1 MLSSSRIV
9 RKDRL
14 EGFLERLL
22 EDRELFA
29 PVRKGDLVT
38 LEMIDSVRDVILEYD
53 NTKESPKSAVLPQRE
68 TLFGYEAGK
77 GKVALDLP
85 RGKEKERVLFGVRPC
100 DARGFLLLDRVFGGD
115 CSDPYYG
122 EKRARTLV
130 LSLGCVKPNPTCFC
144 HAMGGGPCSPEGSDL
159 FFLDLG
165 DRYLV
170 EVGSERGEAL
180 LEDPAFEDAGQ
191 DDFVLSE
198 KVKTEAAA
206 SMAPLAVKEDL
217 KKQLGRLFDDPAW
230 DAVAETCLSCG
241 ICTYLCPTCHC
252 FDLCDEDAG
261 RTGERIRVWDS
272 CQFPLFTQQAS
283 GFNPR
288 PTVKERFRQRIMHKF
303 SYLPETQAMWGCVG
317 CGRCVT
323 ECPVNLDIRE
333 VLISLSEE
341 TVPA

>member
-1 MLSSSRIV
+1 MLSSSRII

-22 EDRELFA
+22 EDREVFA

-38 LEMIDSVRDVILEYD
+38 IERIDSVRDVILEYE
-53 NTKESPKSAVLPQRE
+53 NTKESPKSAVFPQRE
-68 TLFGYEAGK
+68 TLFGYHAEK
-77 GKVALDLP
+77 GKVALDVP
-85 RGKEKERVLFGVRPC
+85 HGKEKGQVLFGIRPC
-100 DARGFLLLDRVFGGD
+100 DARGLLLLDRVFGGD

-122 EKRARTLV
+122 EKRAKTLV
-130 LSLGCVKPNPTCFC
+130 LSLGCVNPSPTCFC

-159 FFLDLG
+159 FFLDVG
-165 DRYLV
+165 DRYMV

-180 LEDPAFEDAGQ
+180 LEDEAFEDA
-191 DDFVLSE
+191 DEKSLALSE
-198 KVKTEAAA
+198 KIRKKTEA
-206 SMAPLAVKEDL
+206 SMEPLAVKETL
-217 KKQLGRLFDDPAW
+217 KERLEQLFDDPAW
-230 DAVAETCLSCG
+230 SELAETCLGCG

-252 FDLCDEDAG
+252 FDLCDEAAG
-261 RTGERIRVWDS
+261 QTGERIRVWDS

-303 SYLPETQAMWGCVG
+303 SYLPETQAMLGCVG

-333 VLISLSEE
+333 VLVSLSEGN
-341 TVPA
+341 TQ